1 MILGVLK
8 SSLISIGIAFLV
20 QVALGLLGSRYIY
33 DFLFQHMINIQLA
46 LLAVNAATLGIVLT
60 KLRDLVDKG
69 VDPTAFKGTKNE
81 MLLSIREQIAL
92 IVVVFVVLSLQ
103 SAKNFSLMVPGE
115 VFDTLLLAC
124 FAYEL
129 IILYDTANSVFVLL
143 DD

>member
-20 QVALGLLGSRYIY
+20 QVALDLLGSRYIY
-33 DFLFQHMINIQLA
+33 DFLGQHMINIQLA

-69 VDPTAFKGTKNE
+69 VDPAAFKGTKNE

-103 SAKNFSLMVPGE
+103 SAKNFSLMVPSE